1 MEQVNLL
8 CSAKELS
15 SGGPSQSTY
24 VQVMAN
30 GTCNWYP
37 RFEMSASYCPMNIAW
52 YPFDEQRCDVV
63 YESWKYTSLELK
75 IVATETPVLLTHY
88 KISGEWDLIGKS

>member
-1 MEQVNLL
+1 
-8 CSAKELS
+8 
-15 SGGPSQSTY
+15 
-24 VQVMAN
+24 
-30 GTCNWYP
+30 
-37 RFEMSASYCPMNIAW
+37 MSASYCPMNIAW